1 MCCPPAPV
9 FSSSPAHLAPHRA
22 AGRLMRCLF
31 EVCMR
36 RGWAG
41 LTDKALMLS
50 KCVMRRM
57 WGSQTPLR
65 QFKGI
70 PYEILSKV
78 GRVRLPAG
86 AGLTPR
92 WFAGGCQ
99 VGLPWL
105 SGHVHVFVATPFSCP
120 CAHAAPL
127 LLG

>member
-1 MCCPPAPV
+1 
-9 FSSSPAHLAPHRA
+9 
-22 AGRLMRCLF
+22 MRCLF

-78 GRVRLPAG
+78 RACGWVGGGGGGRGSTARV
-86 AGLTPR
+86 
-92 WFAGGCQ
+92 
-99 VGLPWL
+99 
-105 SGHVHVFVATPFSCP
+105 
-120 CAHAAPL
+120 
-127 LLG
+127 

>member
-1 MCCPPAPV
+1 MLLTAARFLRERTAPAKVLLWDEQLASNCPALHTSLVCHPV
-9 FSSSPAHLAPHRA
+9 RLDPQLLPVRA

-50 KCVMRRM
+50 KCVVRRM

-70 PYEILSKV
+70 PGEILTKV
-78 GRVRLPAG
+78 G
-86 AGLTPR
+86 
-92 WFAGGCQ
+92 W
-99 VGLPWL
+99 W
-105 SGHVHVFVATPFSCP
+105 
-120 CAHAAPL
+120 
-127 LLG
+127 